1 MYTIVSFNGNKK
13 IALKGQQHVWHAIF
27 FSGIDPIWIPDS
39 YPKVGLLRFEAELE
53 NLLEYDSGVHMG

>member
-1 MYTIVSFNGNKK
+1 MRCL
-13 IALKGQQHVWHAIF
+13 ACDF

-39 YPKVGLLRFEAELE
+39 YPKFGLLRFEAELE